1 MWRKSLSIGQFR
13 TIAAHKIPIHTVVI
27 LYFCK
32 ETLII
37 MPKLQQVK
45 AKPGTP
51 FCGNV
56 AL

>member
-27 LYFCK
+27 LHFCK
-32 ETLII
+32 IPHAI

-45 AKPGTP
+45 AKPGTL

-56 AL
+56 AP